1 MQSAA
6 HHFQMCCTA
15 TQLRTNS
22 RLFCRLL
29 AIADLCQ
36 PSSTK
41 VVYTPL
47 SHWKSEYQSGPN
59 GNVARKAL
67 NDYGTVSRAG
77 GLQASRQFLRG
88 LRRRGDVTY
97 YVHPKCASVRTSKEP
112 PSRNAVVGLHLT
124 ADAGRRRRLAG
135 TERR

>member
-47 SHWKSEYQSGPN
+47 SHWKSEYQSGSN
-59 GNVARKAL
+59 GNVAWKVL
-67 NDYGTVSRAG
+67 NDYGPVSRAG
-77 GLQASRQFLRG
+77 DLRASPQFLRG
-88 LRRRGDVTY
+88 FRRRDVTY
-97 YVHPKCASVRTSKEP
+97 YVHAKGAWVRTSRE
-112 PSRNAVVGLHLT
+112 
-124 ADAGRRRRLAG
+124 
-135 TERR
+135 